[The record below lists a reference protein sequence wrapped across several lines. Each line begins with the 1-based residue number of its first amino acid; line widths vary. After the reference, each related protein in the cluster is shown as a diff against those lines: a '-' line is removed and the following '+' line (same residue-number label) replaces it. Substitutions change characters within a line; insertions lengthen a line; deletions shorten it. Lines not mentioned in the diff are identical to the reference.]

1 MLHAAAA
8 ATAAAAA
15 GHNPCTLFY
24 GEGLCEAYAVLGR
37 HTDAIAAASLQREQF
52 PFNPFLQLHA
62 QGVAGRSTAA
72 LGGDGAAAAAAAAL
86 AAAAESAARCKLPF
100 LEVMLLRDM
109 AVASGGEPAPDVLA
123 RLGRPLAQLVSGPA
137 ELDPLLGPGFSVAA
151 ALNAAAGAAAAS

>member
-86 AAAAESAARCKLPF
+86 GAAADRAGGVRAAAVAAHALP
-100 LEVMLLRDM
+100 LLR
-109 AVASGGEPAPDVLA
+109 
-123 RLGRPLAQLVSGPA
+123 SGPA
-137 ELDPLLGPGFSVAA
+137 RERLG
-151 ALNAAAGAAAAS
+151 ALSIFCSSKV